1 MDWHRLIVDAWPYL
15 ATFGWTFIEGETFL
29 VFAAA
34 VAAQGRLSAPLLLLA
49 AWFGSFAGD
58 QCYFWIGRRF
68 GLRLLSRRPTWRG
81 RVDRAMGWLKRYDA
95 GFILS
100 FRFIYGVRNV
110 ASFALGIS
118 GVGWRRFMFLNFIAA
133 LVWAMVFVG
142 AGYFCGKAVDRMV
155 GQLGDQFRF
164 GLLGVF
170 ALLLIAGTLWHRFH
184 HRRKRQRE
192 ASAASPSS

>member
-1 MDWHRLIVDAWPYL
+1 MDWHRLFGEAWPYV
-15 ATFGWTFIEGETFL
+15 ATFGWTFIEGETFVL
-29 VFAAA
+29 FAGFAAA
-34 VAAQGRLSAPLLLLA
+34 QGVLSAPVLLLA

-68 GLRLLSRRPTWRG
+68 GLRMLSRRPSWRA
-81 RVDRAMGWLKRYDA
+81 RVDRALGWLKRYDA

-118 GVGWRRFMFLNFIAA
+118 GIGWRRFMLLNFVAA
-133 LVWAMVFVG
+133 LVWALVFVG
-142 AGYFCGKAVDRMV
+142 AGYFCGKALVRMA
-155 GQLGDQFRF
+155 GDFADQFRML
-164 GLLGVF
+164 LLGLF
-170 ALLLIAGTLWHRFH
+170 AVVVIAATLWHRW
-184 HRRKRQRE
+184 HRRRRQRA

>member
-1 MDWHRLIVDAWPYL
+1 MDWHRLIVDAWPYF

-29 VFAAA
+29 LFAAA

-68 GLRLLSRRPTWRG
+68 GLRLLSRRPAWRE
-81 RVDRAMGWLKRYDA
+81 RVDRAMSWLKRYDA

-118 GVGWRRFMFLNFIAA
+118 GVSWRRFMLLNFVAA
-133 LVWAMVFVG
+133 LVWASVFVG
-142 AGYFCGKAVDRMV
+142 AGYSCGKAVARVVDEF
-155 GQLGDQFRF
+155 GGQFRLL
-164 GLLGVF
+164 LLGVF
-170 ALLLIAGTLWHRFH
+170 AFVVIAGTAWHRLH
-184 HRRKRQRE
+184 HRRKRQRA
-192 ASAASPSS
+192 ASAASTSS